1 MGNKSRNSAFSRS
14 LYLFQSGSLQQRFRA
29 IFCKGY
35 FGNFPGIAHS
45 CPVSVMLQEG
55 NALANNIFLNMCV
68 AGMEE
73 VGCQPELVP
82 VQGPGNVLAGT
93 SRRLTC
99 ANG

>member
-1 MGNKSRNSAFSRS
+1 
-14 LYLFQSGSLQQRFRA
+14 
-29 IFCKGY
+29 
-35 FGNFPGIAHS
+35 
-45 CPVSVMLQEG
+45 MLQEG

-82 VQGPGNVLAGT
+82 MQGLGNVLAGT